1 MRILCG
7 TCVKSETYLHCKSPP
22 VSAGDTLKDFMR
34 IALLVTHFLSTK
46 KLNSKMISLE
56 FSNHIKTFDFKSQRS
71 ELERE
76 AIEKVIAGQSLFPL
90 FENHHLTFE
99 EQRQLMKTKLGYPHR
114 GEESSLFLLAVVCGH
129 VDLAKSLIEGK
140 LVDIEEQGTVLVGC
154 CTDDNVKTCSFGYEI
169 GEDVT
174 PLWCAAGWCKFDLV
188 KLLVSNG
195 ANINHKSRVGS
206 NPLFMACQYF
216 HSNRARQVL
225 LGKPDVPIQLELVKF
240 LVENGADVGEV
251 GRNGNTPL
259 TVAALSGYKD
269 PSLVVYLLEQ
279 GADPNANNSHGS
291 SALHFAAEKGCLET
305 VKELVKHGAQLG
317 VVDAEGLTPL
327 QRACC
332 GCHDEV
338 VEWIISQPDR
348 SREQKID
355 ALELLG
361 ASHATLIDIE
371 DIEYPSEGQSEGEG
385 DDDDSTSIQH
395 GYQLMLRATKERFRP
410 PIITKQ
416 NVKPPLVL
424 YSNQAESQSLKE
436 LEALSMNNE
445 AIRMEGF
452 IIRDR
457 LLGALHTPELLQ
469 PLLHKAVVL
478 AHKGDLKMAASFYSH
493 ALSYKLVSSLE
504 SKEILRRFLV
514 HLACMI
520 ETKVHL
526 KIADL
531 EPAYQFIS
539 AWLGLL
545 AKKEEHQSV
554 SSFEFQEHKWAF
566 DLDLLLAF
574 YFICILCNVDTP
586 SHEEGKRKLDMV
598 KAIVDLNL
606 QNSQGSD
613 LLHLAVWDSIIEVH
627 NKVSMNE
634 IFRVPNRKVIEI
646 LLQCGTDINSQDRAG
661 NSPLHILATVD
672 SKLAIVPKDFK
683 ENGGKEY
690 VDFFLRNHAKL
701 DLKNSVGE
709 RPVDVAVSEITKGL
723 LQNL

>member
-1 MRILCG
+1 MLC
-7 TCVKSETYLHCKSPP
+7 SLH
-22 VSAGDTLKDFMR
+22 V
-34 IALLVTHFLSTK
+34 LSTNLT
-46 KLNSKMISLE
+46 KLNSIMISLE

-99 EQRQLMKTKLGYPHR
+99 EQGQLLKTKLRHPHK
-114 GEESSLFLLAVVCGH
+114 GEESSLFLLAVLCGH

-140 LVDIEEQGTVLVGC
+140 LVDVDEQGTVLVGA

-174 PLWCAAGWCKFDLV
+174 PLWCAAAWCKFDLV

-216 HSNRARQVL
+216 HSNRAHQVL

-240 LVENGADVGEV
+240 LVKNGADVREV

-279 GADPNANNSHGS
+279 GADPNASNSHGS
-291 SALHFAAEKGCLET
+291 TALHFSAEKGCLET
-305 VKELVKHGAQLG
+305 VKELVKHGAQLD

-332 GCHDEV
+332 RCHDEV
-338 VEWIISQPDR
+338 VDWIISRPDCNR
-348 SREQKID
+348 GQKID

-361 ASHATLIDIE
+361 ASHATLLYIE
-371 DIEYPSEGQSEGEG
+371 DIEYPSQGQSDGEGEDD
-385 DDDDSTSIQH
+385 DDDDSMSIQH
-395 GYQLMLRATKERFRP
+395 GYQLMLRAMKERFSP
-410 PIITKQ
+410 PAIITKQ
-416 NVKPPLVL
+416 NVKPPLPV
-424 YSNQAESQSLKE
+424 YNNQGESQSLKE

-445 AIRMEGF
+445 AISIEGF

-457 LLGALHTPELLQ
+457 LLGALNMPEILQ

-478 AHKGDLKMAASFYSH
+478 AHKGDLKMAASFYNH
-493 ALSYKLVSSLE
+493 ALSYKFISSLE
-504 SKEILRRFLV
+504 SKEILRRFLE

-520 ETKVHL
+520 ETNVHL

-545 AKKEEHQSV
+545 AKKKEQQNISH
-554 SSFEFQEHKWAF
+554 FELQEHKWMF
-566 DLDLLLAF
+566 DHDLLLAF

-586 SHEEGKRKLDMV
+586 SQEEGNRKLDMV

-613 LLHLAVWDSIIEVH
+613 LLHLAVWDSIIDVH

-646 LLQCGTDINSQDRAG
+646 LLQCGTDINSQDQAG
-661 NSPLHILATVD
+661 NTPLHILATVD
-672 SKLAIVPKDFK
+672 PKVAIVPKDFK

-690 VDFFLRNHAKL
+690 VDCFLRNHAKL
-701 DLKNSVGE
+701 NLKNSAGE

-723 LQNL
+723 LQIL

>member
-1 MRILCG
+1 
-7 TCVKSETYLHCKSPP
+7 
-22 VSAGDTLKDFMR
+22 
-34 IALLVTHFLSTK
+34 
-46 KLNSKMISLE
+46 MISLE

-71 ELERE
+71 ALERE

-99 EQRQLMKTKLGYPHR
+99 EQGQLLKTKLGYPHK
-114 GEESSLFLLAVVCGH
+114 GEETSLFLLSIVCGH
-129 VDLAKSLIEGK
+129 VDLAKSLLEGK
-140 LVDIEEQGTVLVGC
+140 LVDIEEQGTVLVGV

-174 PLWCAAGWCKFDLV
+174 PLWCAAAWCKFELV
-188 KLLVSNG
+188 KLLVING

-225 LGKPDVPIQLELVKF
+225 LGKPDVPIQLDLVKF
-240 LVENGADVGEV
+240 LVENGADVREV

-279 GADPNANNSHGS
+279 GANPNATNSHGS
-291 SALHFAAEKGCLET
+291 TALHFAAEKGCLET
-305 VKELVKHGAQLG
+305 VKELVKHGAQID

-338 VEWIISQPDR
+338 VEWIISQCDC

-385 DDDDSTSIQH
+385 DVDDDDDNSASIQH
-395 GYQLMLRATKERFRP
+395 GYQLMLRAMKERFSP
-410 PIITKQ
+410 PVITKQ
-416 NVKPPLVL
+416 NMKFPLAV
-424 YSNQAESQSLKE
+424 YNNQAESQSLKE
-436 LEALSMNNE
+436 LEALSMNSE
-445 AIRMEGF
+445 AIHMEGF
-452 IIRDR
+452 IIRER
-457 LLGALHTPELLQ
+457 LLGALQTPEILQ

-478 AHKGDLKMAASFYSH
+478 AHKGDLKMATSFYNH
-493 ALSYKLVSSLE
+493 ALSFNLTYSLE
-504 SKEILRRFLV
+504 SREILKRFLE

-539 AWLGLL
+539 AWFGHL
-545 AKKEEHQSV
+545 AKKKQQQSV
-554 SSFEFQEHKWAF
+554 SHFELQELKWAF
-566 DLDLLLAF
+566 DHDLLLAF

-586 SHEEGKRKLDMV
+586 SHEEGRRKLDMV

-646 LLQCGTDINSQDRAG
+646 LLQCGTDINSQDGAG
-661 NSPLHILATVD
+661 NTPLHILATVD

-683 ENGGKEY
+683 ENGGKEH
-690 VDFFLRNHAKL
+690 VEFFLQNHAKL
-701 DLKNSVGE
+701 DVKNSAGE

>member
-1 MRILCG
+1 
-7 TCVKSETYLHCKSPP
+7 
-22 VSAGDTLKDFMR
+22 
-34 IALLVTHFLSTK
+34 
-46 KLNSKMISLE
+46 MISLE

-90 FENHHLTFE
+90 FDKHHLTFE
-99 EQRQLMKTKLGYPHR
+99 EQGQLLKTKLGYPHK

-129 VDLAKSLIEGK
+129 VDLAKSLLDGK
-140 LVDIEEQGTVLVGC
+140 LVDIEEQGTVLVGVC
-154 CTDDNVKTCSFGYEI
+154 ADDNVKTCSFGYEI

-174 PLWCAAGWCKFDLV
+174 PLWCAAAWCKFDLV
-188 KLLVSNG
+188 KLLVISG

-225 LGKPDVPIQLELVKF
+225 LGKPDVPVQLDLVKF
-240 LVENGADVGEV
+240 LVENGADVRAV

-259 TVAALSGYKD
+259 TVAALSGHKD
-269 PSLVVYLLEQ
+269 PSLVLYLLEQ

-291 SALHFAAEKGCLET
+291 TALHFAAEKGCLET
-305 VKELVKHGAQLG
+305 VKELVKYGAQLD

-338 VEWIISQPDR
+338 VEWIISQCDC

-371 DIEYPSEGQSEGEG
+371 DIEYPSEGHSEGEG
-385 DDDDSTSIQH
+385 DVDDDNSSSIQH
-395 GYQLMLRATKERFRP
+395 GYQLMLRAMKEHFSP
-410 PIITKQ
+410 PVITKQ
-416 NVKPPLVL
+416 NVKPPLAV
-424 YSNQAESQSLKE
+424 YNNQVESQSLEE
-436 LEALSMNNE
+436 LKALSVNSE
-445 AIRMEGF
+445 AICMEGF
-452 IIRDR
+452 IIRER
-457 LLGALHTPELLQ
+457 LLGALQTPEILQ

-493 ALSYKLVSSLE
+493 ALSFKLTSSLE
-504 SKEILRRFLV
+504 SREILRRFLE

-539 AWLGLL
+539 AWFGHLGK
-545 AKKEEHQSV
+545 KKEQESV
-554 SSFEFQEHKWAF
+554 SHFELQEHKWAF
-566 DLDLLLAF
+566 DHDLLLAF

-613 LLHLAVWDSIIEVH
+613 LLHVAVWDSIIEVH

-646 LLQCGTDINSQDRAG
+646 LLQCGTDINSQDQAG
-661 NSPLHILATVD
+661 NTPLHILATVD

-690 VDFFLRNHAKL
+690 VDFFLQNHANL
-701 DLKNSVGE
+701 DLKNSAGE

>member
-1 MRILCG
+1 
-7 TCVKSETYLHCKSPP
+7 
-22 VSAGDTLKDFMR
+22 
-34 IALLVTHFLSTK
+34 
-46 KLNSKMISLE
+46 MISLE

-90 FENHHLTFE
+90 FENHHLTYE
-99 EQRQLMKTKLGYPHR
+99 EQRQLLKTKLGYPHG

-140 LVDIEEQGTVLVGC
+140 LVDIEEQGTVLVGV
-154 CTDDNVKTCSFGYEI
+154 CTDDSVKTCSFGYEI

-174 PLWCAAGWCKFDLV
+174 PLWCAAAWCKFDLV

-206 NPLFMACQYF
+206 SPLFMACQYF

-240 LVENGADVGEV
+240 LVESGADVREV

-291 SALHFAAEKGCLET
+291 TALHFAAEKGCLET
-305 VKELVKHGAQLG
+305 VKELVKHGAQLD
-317 VVDAEGLTPL
+317 VVDAEGLNPL

-338 VEWIISQPDR
+338 VEWIISQPDC

-371 DIEYPSEGQSEGEG
+371 DIEYPSEGQSEGEDDN

-395 GYQLMLRATKERFRP
+395 GYQLMLRALKKRFSP

-416 NVKPPLVL
+416 NVKPPLAI
-424 YSNQAESQSLKE
+424 YSNQAESQSLEE
-436 LEALSMNNE
+436 LESLSMNNE
-445 AIRMEGF
+445 AICLEGF

-457 LLGALHTPELLQ
+457 LLEALHTPELLQ

-478 AHKGDLKMAASFYSH
+478 AHKGDLKMAATFYSH
-493 ALSYKLVSSLE
+493 ALSYKLISSLE

-514 HLACMI
+514 HFACMI
-520 ETKVHL
+520 EAKVYL
-526 KIADL
+526 KIGDL
-531 EPAYQFIS
+531 ESAYQFIS
-539 AWLGLL
+539 AWLGHL
-545 AKKEEHQSV
+545 AKKKETPHQSV
-554 SSFEFQEHKWAF
+554 SSFELQENKWTF
-566 DLDLLLAF
+566 DHDLLLAF
-574 YFICILCNVDTP
+574 YFICILCNVDTT
-586 SHEEGKRKLDMV
+586 SLEEGKRKLDMV

-606 QNSQGSD
+606 QNSQGSG

-661 NSPLHILATVD
+661 NTPLHILATVD
-672 SKLAIVPKDFK
+672 LKLAIVPKDFR
-683 ENGGKEY
+683 ENGGKNY
-690 VDFFLRNHAKL
+690 VDFFLQNHAKL
-701 DLKNSVGE
+701 DLKNSAGE

>member
-1 MRILCG
+1 
-7 TCVKSETYLHCKSPP
+7 
-22 VSAGDTLKDFMR
+22 MR
-34 IALLVTHFLSTK
+34 IALSTK
-46 KLNSKMISLE
+46 IRLNSKMISLE

-76 AIEKVIAGQSLFPL
+76 AIEQVIAGQSLFPL
-90 FENHHLTFE
+90 FEKHHLTFD
-99 EQRQLMKTKLGYPHR
+99 EQRQLLKTKLGYPHK
-114 GEESSLFLLAVVCGH
+114 GEESSLFFLAVVCGH

-140 LVDIEEQGTVLVGC
+140 LVDIEEQGTVLVGV
-154 CTDDNVKTCSFGYEI
+154 CTDDNVSTCSFGYEI
-169 GEDVT
+169 GENVT
-174 PLWCAAGWCKFDLV
+174 PLWCATAWCKVDLV

-216 HSNRARQVL
+216 HSNRAHQVL

-240 LVENGADVGEV
+240 LVENGADVTEA

-259 TVAALSGYKD
+259 AVAALSGYKD
-269 PSLVVYLLEQ
+269 PSLVVYLLER

-291 SALHFAAEKGCLET
+291 TALHLAAEKGCLET
-305 VKELVKHGAQLG
+305 VKELVKHGAHLN

-332 GCHDEV
+332 GCHDGV
-338 VEWIISQPDR
+338 VDWIISRPDC

-361 ASHATLIDIE
+361 ASHATLIYIE
-371 DIEYPSEGQSEGEG
+371 DIEYPSEGQSDG
-385 DDDDSTSIQH
+385 DDDNDDSTSIQH
-395 GYQLMLRATKERFRP
+395 GYQLMLRAMKERFSP
-410 PIITKQ
+410 PVISKQ
-416 NVKPPLVL
+416 NMKPPLSV
-424 YSNQAESQSLKE
+424 YNNQAECLSLNE

-457 LLGALHTPELLQ
+457 LLGALHTQGILQ

-478 AHKGDLKMAASFYSH
+478 AHKGDLKMAAAFYSH
-493 ALSYKLVSSLE
+493 ALSFKFISSLE
-504 SKEILRRFLV
+504 SKEILKRFLE

-520 ETKVHL
+520 ETKMHL

-539 AWLGLL
+539 AWLGHL
-545 AKKEEHQSV
+545 AKKKEQQSI
-554 SSFEFQEHKWAF
+554 SHFELQEHKWLF
-566 DLDLLLAF
+566 DHDLLLAF
-574 YFICILCNVDTP
+574 YFICILCNVNTL
-586 SHEEGKRKLDMV
+586 SQEEGKRKLEMV
-598 KAIVDLNL
+598 KAIADLNL

-661 NSPLHILATVD
+661 NTPLHILVTVD
-672 SKLAIVPKDFK
+672 SKLAIVPEDFK

-690 VDFFLRNHAKL
+690 VDCFLQNHAKFN
-701 DLKNSVGE
+701 LKNSAGE

-723 LQNL
+723 LQIS